1 MSTEVE
7 GVRCRCGGK
16 LQERAS
22 EVEFF
27 GIDFGVKKVESCTER
42 GTEYLPQ
49 ETMEEVEAEVRK
61 RGLFGLERRGKV
73 SKRNEDAQSP
83 TRCLLYLPPRLHG
96 PSTRCL
102 SRDGVGE
109 SDTRAALETAPCLD
123 QLRPG
128 SP

>member
-27 GIDFGVKKVESCTER
+27 GIDFGVKKVESCTEC

-61 RGLFGLERRGKV
+61 RGLFGLERRGRV
-73 SKRNEDAQSP
+73 SKSGNSLVIRIPQEIAKSMKLK
-83 TRCLLYLPPRLHG
+83 RGLPIIIYPSDKDRL
-96 PSTRCL
+96 
-102 SRDGVGE
+102 VVEVE
-109 SDTRAALETAPCLD
+109 S
-123 QLRPG
+123 QL
-128 SP
+128 